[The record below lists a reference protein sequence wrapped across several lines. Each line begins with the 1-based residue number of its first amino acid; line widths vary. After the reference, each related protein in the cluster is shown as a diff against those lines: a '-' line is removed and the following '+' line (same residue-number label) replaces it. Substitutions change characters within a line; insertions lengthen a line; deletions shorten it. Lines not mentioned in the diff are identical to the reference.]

1 LTPQP
6 SLRVAFDV
14 TPTITGTTG
23 VARYVRELD
32 AALERTNVTLV
43 RYALG
48 RGDRPVPADTR
59 RVRAPLRLIDQS
71 WRITRRPRVEQLVP
85 AIDAVHATTPMRL
98 PPTRAAM
105 ITTVYDLAA
114 LELPA
119 LHPDRDVRQLRD
131 QVRSIRESE
140 CVVTAISEATSR
152 ALVDRGVEPGRIVI
166 AACGVPR
173 LPAPVA
179 GVMSTRP
186 YLLVVG
192 QTSPRKDVGTVA
204 RALLATEMNEVALV
218 IAGPTGS
225 GETELHSTIETL
237 GLQSRVMRM
246 TRVSDAELAGLYD
259 GALALCFSSIAEG
272 FGLPVLE
279 ALAAGVPVVA
289 SDLPVLREVAGDA
302 ALYAPVGDV
311 DSWAAALTSIV
322 ADSALRGLL
331 IDKGERR
338 ARDRTW
344 EACADATISAY
355 QRAVGA
361 GGR

>member
-1 LTPQP
+1 MTPQA

-14 TPTITGTTG
+14 TPTMTGTTG
-23 VARYVRELD
+23 VARYVRELG
-32 AALERTNVTLV
+32 AAMERRNVTLA

-48 RGDRPVPADTR
+48 RGDHPVPAGTR

-71 WRITRRPRVEQLVP
+71 WRITRRPRVERLVP

-114 LELPA
+114 IEFPA
-119 LHPDRDVRQLRD
+119 LHPERDVRQLRD
-131 QVRSIRESE
+131 QLRGIRESE
-140 CVVTAISEATSR
+140 CVVTAISETTSR
-152 ALVDRGVEPGRIVI
+152 ALVERGVDPCRIVV

-173 LPAPVA
+173 LPAPVPGA
-179 GVMSTRP
+179 MSGRP

-192 QTSPRKDVGTVA
+192 QTSPRKDIGTVV
-204 RALLATEMNEVALV
+204 RALSAAEMNDVALV
-218 IAGPTGS
+218 IAGPAGG
-225 GETELHSTIETL
+225 GEAELQSTIETL
-237 GLQSRVMRM
+237 GPRSRVVRT
-246 TRVSDAELAGLYD
+246 TRVSDAELAGLYE

-302 ALYAPVGDV
+302 AVYAPVGDV
-311 DSWAAALTSIV
+311 ASWADALTSV
-322 ADSALRGLL
+322 VTDSALRGSLV
-331 IDKGERR
+331 DKGAIR
-338 ARDRTW
+338 ARSRTW
-344 EACADATISAY
+344 EVCADATISAY
-355 QRAVGA
+355 RRAIGA
-361 GGR
+361 GCD